1 MMKKVESIRLIDSSP
16 MEIWPL
22 LSDLSLAPEYVPGVT
37 GCEFISEHNRGLGA
51 IRRVFPMNMD
61 ERVINWENNKG
72 MTLEL
77 SKDGKRKFF
86 PFKKAHFKYSISD
99 YEPCI
104 IKLSL
109 EYEPYW
115 GWLGSMLFGRI
126 IRKRI
131 EKTADSMKN
140 FYQKRIN
147 V

>member
-1 MMKKVESIRLIDSSP
+1 MKKAESIRLIDSSP
-16 MEIWPL
+16 GKIWTL

-37 GCEFISEHNRGLGA
+37 GCEFISEQRRGLGA
-51 IRRVFPMNMD
+51 VRRVFPMKMD
-61 ERVINWENNKG
+61 EKVIRWENNKG

-77 SKDGKRKFF
+77 SKDGKKKFF
-86 PFKKAHFKYSISD
+86 PFRKAIFNYSISD

-115 GWLGSMLFGRI
+115 GWLGNILFGWT